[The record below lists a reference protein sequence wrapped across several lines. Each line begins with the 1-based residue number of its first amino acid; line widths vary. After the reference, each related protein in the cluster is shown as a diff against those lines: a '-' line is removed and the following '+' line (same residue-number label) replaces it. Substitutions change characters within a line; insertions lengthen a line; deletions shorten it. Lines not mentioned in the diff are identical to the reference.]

1 MGANCEKCARRSWE
15 DSPPEPHPSPII
27 SYHSEKMHSFMN
39 VSTLQEI
46 EEIQNEN
53 SDSSGKHESI
63 VKKALK
69 NTVFKNKDLQVDVLN
84 ISGESDVDLT
94 DVFLNSRIEEEKIRE
109 MLAVGKNREVPQFHS
124 FKSEVKGTNFEF
136 LEGLKNELKMKLV
149 DILEEGR
156 EKTENQKVSLKTSQD
171 DNDGTQKIQ
180 SSELKPM
187 SSGEETKKKE
197 ETTVKQKFEE
207 ILFLKGE
214 ESFQRLE
221 HENDDLQILDFE
233 SYMKNASSIMH
244 DETRNFFDR
253 DFKDISNLFLK
264 DEGLIKEEKCSELI
278 KNSPRPPNS

>member
-1 MGANCEKCARRSWE
+1 
-15 DSPPEPHPSPII
+15 
-27 SYHSEKMHSFMN
+27 MN

-53 SDSSGKHESI
+53 SDSSGKHESD

-69 NTVFKNKDLQVDVLN
+69 KTVFKNKEDLQVDVLN

-94 DVFLNSRIEEEKIRE
+94 DVFLNSRIEEEKIRQ
-109 MLAVGKNREVPQFHS
+109 MLSIGKNREVPQFHS
-124 FKSEVKGTNFEF
+124 FKSEEQPTNFEF
-136 LEGLKNELKMKLV
+136 LEQLKNELKMKLV
-149 DILEEGR
+149 DILQEGK
-156 EKTENQKVSLKTSQD
+156 EKTENQKLSLKTSED

-180 SSELKPM
+180 CSELQPM

-197 ETTVKQKFEE
+197 ETTVKQKLEE
-207 ILFLKGE
+207 IHFLKGE

-233 SYMKNASSIMH
+233 SLMKNASSIMH

-253 DFKDISNLFLK
+253 DFIDISTLFWK
-264 DEGLIKEEKCSELI
+264 DEGPIKEEKCSDLL
-278 KNSPRPPNS
+278 KNSPKPPNS

>member
-1 MGANCEKCARRSWE
+1 
-15 DSPPEPHPSPII
+15 
-27 SYHSEKMHSFMN
+27 MN

-63 VKKALK
+63 VRKALK
-69 NTVFKNKDLQVDVLN
+69 NTVFNRKDIPIDVCN
-84 ISGESDVDLT
+84 ISGESDDDLT
-94 DVFLNSRIEEEKIRE
+94 DVFLTSRIEEDKIRD
-109 MLAVGKNREVPQFHS
+109 MLAVGKNREIPQFHS
-124 FKSEVKGTNFEF
+124 FNSEKKPTNFEF
-136 LEGLKNELKMKLV
+136 LEQLKNELKMKLF
-149 DILEEGR
+149 DILQD
-156 EKTENQKVSLKTSQD
+156 QKLSLKTSDD

-180 SSELKPM
+180 CSALKPM

-197 ETTVKQKFEE
+197 ETVKQKLEE

-233 SYMKNASSIMH
+233 SFMKNASSIMH

-253 DFKDISNLFLK
+253 DFRDISTLFWK
-264 DEGLIKEEKCSELI
+264 DEGPIKEEKGLEMI